1 MIAVDDVVY
10 LSLLNMYSWLANA
23 GTIRN
28 RCWLFPYGEQDWCQI
43 FRRFYEELPA
53 PGSQWAWPEQHELC
67 GESSSCA
74 CRSAFETWPVISE
87 GGRVNSGCHRDCFCN
102 SWRLFQ
108 NCHSFLP
115 RVRCGSLALSR
126 NICCYLGSFS
136 FTPFKCFL
144 EWIMRQKFVCR
155 LQLPLYHYAE
165 DVYLVVSFWTTHFNH
180 LSLGF
185 CCKLTHTMA
194 CLWVCLSLLS

>member
-74 CRSAFETWPVISE
+74 DLHVGVHLRPDQSFQREGESTQGATGIASATAGGCSRTVI
-87 GGRVNSGCHRDCFCN
+87 
-102 SWRLFQ
+102 LFYQ
-108 NCHSFLP
+108 EWGVVVWHWAGIYVAILGPFL
-115 RVRCGSLALSR
+115 S
-126 NICCYLGSFS
+126 
-136 FTPFKCFL
+136 
-144 EWIMRQKFVCR
+144 
-155 LQLPLYHYAE
+155 
-165 DVYLVVSFWTTHFNH
+165 H
-180 LSLGF
+180 LSNASWNGLWDRNLF
-185 CCKLTHTMA
+185 ADCSSHCITMQKMFIWLYLSEQHILTTFH
-194 CLWVCLSLLS
+194 